1 MKIVSWNISESKP
14 WKVDHLM
21 GLNAD
26 VLVAPEI
33 TCPDKACISDSY
45 DIKWYGI
52 EYFFH
57 EKKWKGL
64 GIIWKKGNGFV
75 PEWFNPQL
83 EYAIPLIIEDYLILS
98 IWPTKPTDGRLKKPY
113 PQIAQEIIENYAMYF
128 KDYRTLVI
136 GDFNCYVN
144 QYDATKQSGDIL
156 KVNDLLESYGLSS
169 LYHQQTG
176 EQFGHETKATYFHRF
191 HESDPYFLDY
201 AYTNFDVAS
210 FRLIP
215 WDKEMSDHVGLEV
228 VF

>member
-14 WKVDHLM
+14 WKVDYLM

-57 EKKWKGL
+57 QK
-64 GIIWKKGNGFV
+64 
-75 PEWFNPQL
+75 
-83 EYAIPLIIEDYLILS
+83 
-98 IWPTKPTDGRLKKPY
+98 
-113 PQIAQEIIENYAMYF
+113 
-128 KDYRTLVI
+128 
-136 GDFNCYVN
+136 
-144 QYDATKQSGDIL
+144 
-156 KVNDLLESYGLSS
+156 
-169 LYHQQTG
+169 TG

-191 HESDPYFLDY
+191 QESDPYFLDY

-210 FRLIP
+210 FRLLP
-215 WDKEMSDHVGLEV
+215 WNKEMSDHVGLEV
-228 VF
+228 IF

>member
-14 WKVDHLM
+14 WKVDHLL
-21 GLNAD
+21 GLNTD

-33 TCPDKACISDSY
+33 TCPEKACIPDTY
-45 DIKWYGI
+45 DIKWYGL

-83 EYAIPLIIEDYLILS
+83 EYAIPLIIEDYL
-98 IWPTKPTDGRLKKPY
+98 KD
-113 PQIAQEIIENYAMYF
+113 F
-128 KDYRTLVI
+128 KTLVI

-191 HESDPYFLDY
+191 QECAPYFLDY
-201 AYTNFDVAS
+201 AYTNFHVSS
-210 FRLIP
+210 FRLFP